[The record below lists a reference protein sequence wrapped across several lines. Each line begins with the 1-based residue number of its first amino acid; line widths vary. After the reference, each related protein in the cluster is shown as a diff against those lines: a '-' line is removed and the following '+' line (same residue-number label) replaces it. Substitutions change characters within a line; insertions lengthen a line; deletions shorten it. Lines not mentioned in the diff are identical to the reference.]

1 MINEPLYMTPIL
13 KLNARW
19 KLQFDQQVFAQQLL
33 LCSFVVFLMATTSL
47 IMSNSNNPYTKGMAL
62 LSIYD
67 DNSTPGMVNVD
78 GLYADAISMDR
89 QATVDVT
96 LVKEQVKYEEKLA
109 DLEFVLQQYQ
119 MMELQAFKFVIEL
132 PKREQVTTVMLTH
145 LKNMLAE
152 FTALNPDISANWQ
165 IDPNNALKLIVQL
178 NTERQR
184 HWGEAGFII

>member
-1 MINEPLYMTPIL
+1 MTPIL

-19 KLQFDQQVFAQQLL
+19 KLHDDQQQFAPLLL
-33 LCSFVVFLMATTSL
+33 LCCFFVCLTATMSL
-47 IMSNSNNPYTKGMAL
+47 IMSNSNNTYAKDMAL

-89 QATVDVT
+89 QAIVDVT

-132 PKREQVTTVMLTH
+132 PKREQVTTVMLAH
-145 LKNMLAE
+145 LKNMLAK

-165 IDPNNALKLIVQL
+165 IDPNNAFKLIVQL

-184 HWGEAGFII
+184 HWGEAMFMI

>member
-1 MINEPLYMTPIL
+1 MTPIL